1 MVTTGM
7 LGEEGELG
15 HWGTPISTSWSVL
28 EREGRGEVRMVG
40 PVSTALEGQPGE
52 REGGGERGGGKGK
65 ERKGRERV

>member
-1 MVTTGM
+1 MVMTGM

-15 HWGTPISTSWSVL
+15 HWGTPISGSWSVL

-52 REGGGERGGGKGK
+52 KRRGRGGKEKEGKVG
-65 ERKGRERV
+65 ESV

>member
-1 MVTTGM
+1 M

-15 HWGTPISTSWSVL
+15 HWGTPISASWSVL

-52 REGGGERGGGKGK
+52 RR
-65 ERKGRERV
+65 RERERRKRIGRGKMG